1 MSPPETLPIF
11 PLPMAVLPSEYQ
23 LLHIFEDRYKK
34 LVRDCR
40 DRHAAGQCPEFGV
53 VFCDSGGLSCTGTS
67 VAITHILKEYDD
79 GRFEIVA
86 RGKRRF
92 QVRRVRRLD
101 LYDSAEVEW
110 FDSEG
115 NRLIRSGDVGRLD
128 EDGFIVLGDRK
139 KDMIISGGFNIYPS
153 DIEAVLAQHPQV
165 AECAV
170 IGVPSEQWGETPVA
184 YVVPRA
190 GAQPAATELRD
201 WLNTR
206 VGKTQRVA
214 DLRLA
219 DQLPRSEIGKVLK
232 RALRDEYVQAPPA
245 ST

>member
-110 FDSEG
+110 FDDPPGDDWDETLATQAYTLHRRFFELLNGSAIPDNAYCRKMNLSMHIGQLAGLAPKQKVDLLRMRCE
-115 NRLIRSGDVGRLD
+115 NERLQFLI
-128 EDGFIVLGDRK
+128 
-139 KDMIISGGFNIYPS
+139 
-153 DIEAVLAQHPQV
+153 QHFQGMLPQV
-165 AECAV
+165 EQVEASRLMVQDAWAV
-170 IGVPSEQWGETPVA
+170 ARFLACGCKETES
-184 YVVPRA
+184 
-190 GAQPAATELRD
+190 G
-201 WLNTR
+201 
-206 VGKTQRVA
+206 
-214 DLRLA
+214 
-219 DQLPRSEIGKVLK
+219 S
-232 RALRDEYVQAPPA
+232 
-245 ST
+245 